1 MLLILDNLDVSRH
14 RDAPLSAMLDQLVA
28 GCARLTLLVTSRR
41 SFYRGRYDNGHVVYR
56 VPELRQSADQLFLQ
70 VGKRFLA
77 GLDDVNACDSYAAFP
92 SVRLSVCLSHNGFSF
107 LVNFSFLFGSC
118 GRLSWLNCQL
128 SSAR

>member
-1 MLLILDNLDVSRH
+1 VLLILDNLDVSRH

-70 VGKRFLA
+70 VGIRFLV
-77 GLDDVNACDSYAAFP
+77 GLDDVSAGDSCVAFL

-107 LVNFSFLFGSC
+107 LVNFFFLFCFGSC
-118 GRLSWLNCQL
+118 G
-128 SSAR
+128 